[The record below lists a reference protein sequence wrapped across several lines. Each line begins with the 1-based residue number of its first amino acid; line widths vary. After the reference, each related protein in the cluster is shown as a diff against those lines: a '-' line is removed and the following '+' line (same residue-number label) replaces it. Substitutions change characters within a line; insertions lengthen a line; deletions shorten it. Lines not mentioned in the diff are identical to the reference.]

1 MLSEEEI
8 GAASRDIA
16 EYGFV
21 CGLASREEAEQI
33 VAAHPYLR
41 LVVHSATY
49 LHPPAT
55 RWSVEAVVWPGEG

>member
-16 EYGFV
+16 EHGFV

-41 LVVHSATY
+41 LRVMSVTY
-49 LHPPAT
+49 LYPPAT
-55 RWSVEAVVWPGEG
+55 RWSVEAVPWPGEG